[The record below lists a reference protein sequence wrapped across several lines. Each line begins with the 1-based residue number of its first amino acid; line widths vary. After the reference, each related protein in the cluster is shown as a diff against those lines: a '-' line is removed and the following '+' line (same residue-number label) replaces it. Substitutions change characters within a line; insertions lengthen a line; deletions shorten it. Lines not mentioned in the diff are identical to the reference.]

1 MATLEEIKK
10 QWQSGGRHP
19 DQYDLT
25 SYNQIIQRKMKTQ
38 RNAIFKYFWGTF
50 AYHMIVYAMLTHVL
64 VRFWSDTSIV
74 VAALVG
80 LAVTIPFT
88 AIMVR
93 RFSKMAA
100 DRFTGNDSAIV
111 QFITRQHALLSG
123 YFAFKKRY
131 EWIMIPLQ
139 CAVGV
144 FIVFHLYMPGGIIAH
159 PLGAFITFGLS
170 IAGCVEAIRLENR
183 RNFKIPLENLENLIR
198 EDITSASDS

>member
-1 MATLEEIKK
+1 
-10 QWQSGGRHP
+10 
-19 DQYDLT
+19 
-25 SYNQIIQRKMKTQ
+25 MKTQ

-50 AYHMIVYAMLTHVL
+50 VYHMIVYAMLAHVL
-64 VRFWSDTSIV
+64 VRFWSDPSIV
-74 VAALVG
+74 IAALVG

-144 FIVFHLYMPGGIIAH
+144 FIVFHLFMPGGVVAH
-159 PLGAFITFGLS
+159 PLGAGIVFGLTVIS
-170 IAGCVEAIRLENR
+170 CIAAIRLENKR
-183 RNFKIPLENLENLIR
+183 SFTEPLLNLKRLVEESNNGGQPLE
-198 EDITSASDS
+198 S